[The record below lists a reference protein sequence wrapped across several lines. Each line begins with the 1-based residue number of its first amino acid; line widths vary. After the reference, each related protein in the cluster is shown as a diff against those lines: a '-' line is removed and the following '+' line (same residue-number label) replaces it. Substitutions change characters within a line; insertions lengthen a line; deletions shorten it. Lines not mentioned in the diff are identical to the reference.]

1 MKFACFYG
9 ERFKVGAA
17 VLFGRKNSHPGGV
30 IGVHLVAMIFLDKAL
45 VIIGIE
51 GLCLLWN

>member
-1 MKFACFYG
+1 MKVACFYV
-9 ERFKVGAA
+9 ERFKVGTA
-17 VLFGRKNSHPGGV
+17 VLFGRKNGDPGGV
-30 IGVHLVAMIFLDKAL
+30 IRVHLVAMIFLDEAH